1 VGAEAPYLLLAVASL
16 GLVEP
21 LRERPRPW
29 LLAAWGVVNG
39 TACLFRV
46 EHLLLVVLL
55 VPWLLWRAKGTE
67 ARPPGHRVRF
77 AGALALGFVLPL
89 VPWHLSAWAAIQ
101 RLNTQR
107 VEAPPGVG
115 ALPWDADA
123 QRLAEGMPA
132 VARGVAAAFVA
143 ETVRHR
149 GGERVRVQD
158 LAILEEA
165 FGYVPRPLAR
175 FPFVSS
181 YGALN
186 FALANHPAATGG
198 FSRAALEDPPPLRG
212 GPQRY
217 PPALIQ
223 GVPPPDLALAYPP
236 HLRLFN
242 EGYRV
247 GWAWIAAEPGRFIR
261 LSLKKLRSFWSGA
274 TLGLTGYNLPAGF
287 SGTRR
292 AVDMLVPDP
301 GLLER
306 TWAAVLGVACLAGL
320 VLGRDQPTLVPWLLF
335 LLSRLVP
342 AVLFYGY
349 ARHGALAI
357 PVVALLMGLG
367 LKRLTAGRA
376 EPRRVLAALTL
387 VVLAATSLEAARY
400 ARPPRLTIDGQAIT
414 AGADPVPP
422 DHHRDQRVKLE

>member
-1 VGAEAPYLLLAVASL
+1 
-16 GLVEP
+16 
-21 LRERPRPW
+21 
-29 LLAAWGVVNG
+29 
-39 TACLFRV
+39 
-46 EHLLLVVLL
+46 
-55 VPWLLWRAKGTE
+55 
-67 ARPPGHRVRF
+67 
-77 AGALALGFVLPL
+77 
-89 VPWHLSAWAAIQ
+89 
-101 RLNTQR
+101 
-107 VEAPPGVG
+107 
-115 ALPWDADA
+115 
-123 QRLAEGMPA
+123 MPA
-132 VARGVAAAFVA
+132 VARGIAAAFVA

-149 GGERVRVQD
+149 GGERVRAQD

-181 YGALN
+181 YGPLN

-236 HLRLFN
+236 HLRLLN

-247 GWAWIAAEPGRFIR
+247 GWAWITADPARFLR
-261 LSLKKLRSFWSGA
+261 LSLAKLRMFWSGA
-274 TLGLTGYNLPAGF
+274 ALGLTGYNLPAGF

-306 TWAAVLGVACLAGL
+306 AWAAVLGVGCMAGL
-320 VLGRDQPTLVPWLLF
+320 VLARAQPALVPWLLF
-335 LLSRLVP
+335 LISRLVP

-357 PVVALLMGLG
+357 PVVALLLG
-367 LKRLTAGRA
+367 LALQRLIAGRA
-376 EPRRVLAALTL
+376 EPRRVLAALTIAM
-387 VVLAATSLEAARY
+387 LAATALEAARY
-400 ARPPRLTIDGQAIT
+400 ARPPLLTIDGQT
-414 AGADPVPP
+414 MTGGADPVPP
-422 DHHRDQRVKLE
+422 DHHRDQRVELK